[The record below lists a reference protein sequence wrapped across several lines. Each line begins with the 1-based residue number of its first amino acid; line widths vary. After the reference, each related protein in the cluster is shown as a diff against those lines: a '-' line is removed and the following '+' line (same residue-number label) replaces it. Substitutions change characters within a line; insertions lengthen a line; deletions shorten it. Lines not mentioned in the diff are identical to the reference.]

1 VSGYRTRMVEFASN
15 GGTTPGFLAEPDDT
29 VDHPAVVVIQ
39 EWWGLVPHIEDICR
53 RFGEEGFVALA
64 PDLYHGQS
72 ADEPDD
78 ARKLAMALE
87 RDRAV
92 AEIRAASEYLVGL
105 DHVSPKYVGVV
116 GWCMGGG
123 LALSSAADGAQIGAA
138 VAFYGR
144 PLSEEDTARL
154 NVPVMGLYAEHDHG
168 ITTSDVKQFEAGL
181 QEQGVPHLIHIYPG
195 TSHAFFNDTRPEIF
209 DTAAAADAWART
221 LAWFRLHLTGAG

>member
-1 VSGYRTRMVEFASN
+1 VSGCRTRIVEFASN
-15 GGTTPGFLAEPDDT
+15 GGTTPGYLAEPDDAL
-29 VDHPAVVVIQ
+29 DHPGVVVIQ

-53 RFGEEGFVALA
+53 RLCEEGFVALA

-92 AEIRAASEYLVGL
+92 AEIRAATEYLVGKA
-105 DHVSPKYVGVV
+105 HVSPKRVGVV

-123 LALSSAADGAQIGAA
+123 LALSSAADGTQIGAA

-144 PLSEEDTARL
+144 PLSEEDTAKL

-168 ITTSDVKQFEAGL
+168 ITASDVKQFEASL
-181 QEQGVPHLIHIYPG
+181 QEQGIPHLIHVYPG
-195 TSHAFFNDTRPEIF
+195 TTHAFFNDTRPEIY
-209 DTAAAADAWART
+209 DSAAAADAWERT
-221 LAWFRLHLTGAG
+221 LAWFRLHLTGEG